1 MNEVDEV
8 PQVTT
13 EPVELPGHERVAGPQ
28 RLETRFQPGPLVLL
42 AGRMILIKLAGRN
55 TCAEQS
61 VALEV
66 ERLAAVR
73 LLTRM

>member
-1 MNEVDEV
+1 
-8 PQVTT
+8 
-13 EPVELPGHERVAGPQ
+13 
-28 RLETRFQPGPLVLL
+28 
-42 AGRMILIKLAGRN
+42 MILIKLAGRN

-73 LLTRM
+73 PAYAHVTDQHGLLHKRPIA